1 MKIKE
6 VTTRSDSARW
16 LRVCDALYHSDP
28 NWIPHIRQDI
38 SGIFNPAKNKLYKEG
53 NARRWILT
61 DDEGNTIGRI
71 AAFWSKRYSTA
82 QKQPTGG
89 IGFFECT
96 DNLDG
101 AFMLFDTACNWLKAE
116 GMEAADGP
124 INFGEKE
131 AYWGLLVE
139 NFTDMSSFR
148 MNYNLPYYR
157 KFFEEYGFM
166 TYYEQLCYK
175 RDLSIPAQEVF
186 VRKSNQLMSEPGY
199 RIGTARGRSTD
210 QIAHDFV
217 TIYNSAWAGHSGFKT
232 MKKEQAI
239 KAVMAMKPVMDPDIM
254 VFVYHNDKPIGFY
267 INLPEVNEFMQH
279 VHGNLNWWGILK
291 FLYYKQFGK
300 RNTMVGMVFGVDRD
314 YHGKGVEGAMI
325 KFCEE
330 EIVSL
335 NRYKDTILTWIGDF
349 NPKMIHIAENLG
361 ASLYRKLITYRLL
374 FDRNKPFERHPM
386 LK

>member
-53 NARRWILT
+53 NARRWLLT
-61 DDEGNTIGRI
+61 DDEGNAIGRI

-96 DNLDG
+96 DNRDG